1 MGVRAD
7 IAPSPP
13 APSSVCVARQPIF
26 DARRQVRGYELLF
39 RSGEDNRAL
48 VIDAEAATSG
58 VILTA
63 FTEIGLPR
71 LVGARPAW
79 INISRRFLLE
89 GYALPLPADQ
99 VVLEI
104 LEDVVPDEEVLRA
117 TGQLKRAGYTIA
129 LDDFI
134 YDPSFDPLIELADV
148 IKVEALGRSTDEL
161 QEVAARIGRFPGTR
175 LLAEKVETHAQLTA
189 CRDMG
194 FELFQGYVLCEPQVV
209 RERTLAPANLER
221 LRLIS
226 DLLDPALE
234 FEELERIIGR
244 DVALSY
250 KLLRY
255 INSALFGFRRTLA
268 SVRDALTMLG
278 IEAIRRWVT
287 LLVLAS
293 REDAP
298 SELVVLGVARAQ
310 MCEAL
315 APPGTDRGAHF
326 MTGLFS
332 VLDAIMDAPMDDLLG
347 LLPLEPSIA
356 DALRHG
362 AGEKGAILRGV
373 LAFERGDLAGA
384 LDALGPGTDPAALQ
398 RVYAQAIEFAS
409 HAAPHMRGGGPE
421 G

>member
-1 MGVRAD
+1 M
-7 IAPSPP
+7 
-13 APSSVCVARQPIF
+13 CVARQPLF
-26 DARRQVRGYELLF
+26 DARRQVEGYELLF
-39 RSGEDNRAL
+39 RSGDDNRAL
-48 VIDAEAATSG
+48 VVDAEAATSE

-71 LVGARPAW
+71 LVGAHPAW
-79 INISRRFLLE
+79 INVSRRFLLE

-104 LEDVVPDEEVLRA
+104 LEDVEPDEAVLHA
-117 TGQLKRAGYTIA
+117 TRRLKRAGYTIA
-129 LDDFI
+129 LDDFV

-148 IKVEALGRSTDEL
+148 VKVEALGRSIAEL
-161 QEVAARIGRFPGTR
+161 REVAATIRRFPGTR
-175 LLAEKVETHAQLTA
+175 LLAEKVETHAQLAA
-189 CRDMG
+189 CRDIG

-209 RERTLAPANLER
+209 RGRTMAPANLER

-226 DLLDPALE
+226 ELLDPALE
-234 FEELERIIGR
+234 FEELERIVGR

-255 INSALFGFRRTLA
+255 INSALFGFRRTLG

-287 LLVLAS
+287 LIVLAS

-298 SELVVLGVARAQ
+298 SELVVLGLARAQ

-315 APPGTDRGAHF
+315 APPGSDRAAHF

-332 VLDAIMDAPMDDLLG
+332 VLDAIMDAPMEDLLG
-347 LLPLEPSIA
+347 QLPLDPSIA

-362 AGEKGAILRGV
+362 AGDTGAVLCGV
-373 LAFERGDLAGA
+373 RAFEHGDLAAA

-398 RVYAQAIEFAS
+398 RTYEGAIEFAS
-409 HAAPHMRGGGPE
+409 LATPHMRGSGPE